1 MNKIITTVALVFTA
15 GVITTGILLNPN
27 PEAKAKELDTSTQ
40 VSISKVKLAKAD
52 NKDYGI
58 GHNQASEIEAK
69 VLHVAGMKESEKS
82 KQESYAIAV
91 VQDEKQAKIDAENKR
106 QQEAEATRQANL
118 KAEQD
123 AKLEAEQQ
131 AKDEAEQAEKAKQ
144 AESAKVETSTPTSTQ
159 ETTKSETGLR
169 TLTMDST
176 AYDVNVASGGHTAL
190 TNGTGI
196 AANLGVLPRG
206 TSVRIDYADGHSETR
221 TVNDTGLFAASNP
234 NQIDIAMENS
244 QALAFGRQTVTVT
257 VLS

>member
-40 VSISKVKLAKAD
+40 VSISKVRLAKAD

-69 VLHVAGMKESEKS
+69 VLHVAGMKESEKN

-176 AYDVNVASGGHTAL
+176 AYDVNVASGGHPAFP
-190 TNGTGI
+190 NGGV
-196 AANLGVLPRG
+196 AADLSQFPKG
-206 TSVRIDYADGHSETR
+206 TRLKIEYQNGNVEVR
-221 TVNDTGLFAASNP
+221 TVNDTGTFVASSP
-234 NQIDIAMENS
+234 NQLDISMPND
-244 QALAFGRQTVTVT
+244 QALAYGRQTVTVT